1 LPSRWDK
8 KGCNH
13 CREKQRHYGIRV
25 AFLTAINNE
34 ESPLS
39 PLWGDV
45 RLERGKCSEKT
56 APNRDRNVI
65 VVAVRRIRFAVASEK
80 NFTSLAKHVLSSQ
93 SPRYRA
99 PCRFFFYCLENN
111 VSSEIFYRQ
120 QQQTVESMESV
131 TTTRDGATRVLE
143 FRAPPEDDRST
154 RPSSPIYDVSRCISH
169 HNQTST
175 PSHSCVAPFGY
186 LYMREV
192 HDAFPA
198 TVALLNIK
206 FLDVLLVRTH
216 QSRRF
221 RLAVTREGYQMV
233 VGVGAYRP
241 RR

>member
-1 LPSRWDK
+1 
-8 KGCNH
+8 
-13 CREKQRHYGIRV
+13 V
-25 AFLTAINNE
+25 
-34 ESPLS
+34 ESVP
-39 PLWGDV
+39 
-45 RLERGKCSEKT
+45 RK
-56 APNRDRNVI
+56 
-65 VVAVRRIRFAVASEK
+65 RRQIGTV
-80 NFTSLAKHVLSSQ
+80 TSLLWPFGESDLRLLAKKFCVTRETCALLLITQISRTV
-93 SPRYRA
+93 PI
-99 PCRFFFYCLENN
+99 FFYRLENN

-154 RPSSPIYDVSRCISH
+154 RPSSPIYDVSRCTSH

-186 LYMREV
+186 LYMRQV

>member
-1 LPSRWDK
+1 
-8 KGCNH
+8 
-13 CREKQRHYGIRV
+13 V
-25 AFLTAINNE
+25 
-34 ESPLS
+34 ESVP
-39 PLWGDV
+39 
-45 RLERGKCSEKT
+45 RK
-56 APNRDRNVI
+56 
-65 VVAVRRIRFAVASEK
+65 RRQIGTV
-80 NFTSLAKHVLSSQ
+80 TSLLWPFGESDLRLLAKKFCVTRETCALLLITQISRTV
-93 SPRYRA
+93 PI
-99 PCRFFFYCLENN
+99 FFYRLENN

-120 QQQTVESMESV
+120 QQTVELIIESV
-131 TTTRDGATRVLE
+131 TTTLVLE

-186 LYMREV
+186 LYMRQV

>member
-1 LPSRWDK
+1 VP
-8 KGCNH
+8 
-13 CREKQRHYGIRV
+13 I
-25 AFLTAINNE
+25 
-34 ESPLS
+34 
-39 PLWGDV
+39 
-45 RLERGKCSEKT
+45 
-56 APNRDRNVI
+56 
-65 VVAVRRIRFAVASEK
+65 
-80 NFTSLAKHVLSSQ
+80 
-93 SPRYRA
+93 
-99 PCRFFFYCLENN
+99 FFYRLENN

-120 QQQTVESMESV
+120 QQTVELIIESV
-131 TTTRDGATRVLE
+131 TTTLVLE

-154 RPSSPIYDVSRCISH
+154 RPSSPIYDVSRCTSH

-186 LYMREV
+186 LYMRQV

>member
-8 KGCNH
+8 KGCDH

-65 VVAVRRIRFAVASEK
+65 VVAIRRIRFAVTREK
-80 NFTSLAKHVLSSQ
+80 ILRHWRNMC
-93 SPRYRA
+93 SPPNHPDISHRA
-99 PCRFFFYCLENN
+99 DFFYRLENN

-120 QQQTVESMESV
+120 QQTVELIIESV
-131 TTTRDGATRVLE
+131 TTTLVLE

-186 LYMREV
+186 LYMRQV